1 MKMIDFKWLVEGQ
14 GESIVYDGNLATV
27 HISNEGGTM
36 GGSKLEVKWGTGD
49 QSSIKKE
56 IVLGGSSIIV
66 SAYKVTL
73 KSVNGERL
81 NGHGKVFLHTQT
93 S

>member
-49 QSSIKKE
+49 QSSIKK
-56 IVLGGSSIIV
+56 
-66 SAYKVTL
+66 K
-73 KSVNGERL
+73 
-81 NGHGKVFLHTQT
+81 
-93 S
+93 

>member
-14 GESIVYDGNLATV
+14 EESIVDEGGFATV

-36 GGSKLEVKWGTGD
+36 GGSKLEVKWGAGD

-56 IVLGGSSIIV
+56 IVVGGSSLIV
-66 SAYKVTL
+66 FTNKVTL

-81 NGHGKVFLHTQT
+81 NGHGKIFLHTQT